1 MMRSAFSVVL
11 LLCSLMVFGQKT
23 VVNGKVTDAS
33 TGEALPFVNVYF
45 EGTTIGVSTDFDGF
59 FNLETDRAVDS
70 ISVSYLGYIT
80 STKKLQ
86 RGKTQTIHF
95 QLQENL
101 NELPEAVVRPGVN
114 PAHRIIKG
122 AQQNRKKNSYE
133 NLKAYQ
139 YESFTKVQIAIDQL
153 TEKQRKSKLLNSVM
167 PLFDTV
173 GELNDGSNTPV
184 LPIFISETLSDF
196 YTMKSPFRQKE
207 VIKATRV
214 IGVGMED
221 ESVTAQLLG
230 STFQQYN
237 FHLNWI
243 RILEKDFASPVGDAA
258 LDMYVFTL
266 KDSVMIDGVKCYRIE
281 LNPKRPSD
289 LVFTGT
295 VWIADSSFAIRRSQL
310 YMDGRANLNF
320 IDQFKIQQEYQETSS
335 GAWVPSKTRIL
346 LNLDEPSSTTPGFI
360 ALFYVSNKNIVVNEP
375 MATKFYEE
383 KLVLAEDATEKNEEF
398 WEENRHEKQTEGDK
412 RNVHMIDTLNNLPIV
427 KTWIEWA
434 DILVNGYK
442 RVGKIDI
449 GPYAYLFS
457 YNPLEGARFTIGAKT
472 NYLLSEKFQLRAR
485 LGYGVRDGRFKYM
498 VQGDVFLSK
507 KHWSILGFRQKDDVE
522 QIGVT
527 DQSYEQSNLFTTFAL
542 FQAVQM
548 NRTNEQTL
556 YISRQHTPSWS
567 QRVVFQ
573 TKNYLFEPV
582 GDKFNFAFFKENTAN
597 NTVIGSDFRT
607 TTLTIDTRFAYQ
619 EQFIL
624 DHNERYSLG
633 AQKGPSVT
641 FSYTHGFKDILR
653 GEYSYDK
660 ATVSLQQW
668 VRMGRFGEGSYILTA
683 GKVFAD
689 SLPYPL
695 LDVQRGNQSILANR
709 YTYNLMNLFEF
720 VCDQY
725 VAFNYEHHFGGAFF
739 NRIPHVKKAKLR
751 FFMTGKSIW
760 GSISQQNLNLLP
772 IIDESGRAVTQFY
785 QLNREPYVE
794 VGYGIENIFA
804 IGRIDFIHRLT
815 HLSNPGIN
823 RFGIKISAQFTF

>member
-1 MMRSAFSVVL
+1 
-11 LLCSLMVFGQKT
+11 
-23 VVNGKVTDAS
+23 VTDAS

-45 EGTTIGVSTDFDGF
+45 TGTTIGISTDFDGF
-59 FNLETDRAVDS
+59 FSIETDQAVDS
-70 ISVSYLGYIT
+70 LSVSYLGYIT
-80 STKKLQ
+80 LTKKLQ
-86 RGKTQTIHF
+86 KGKTQTIYF
-95 QLQENL
+95 QLRENL
-101 NELPEAVVRPGVN
+101 NELPEAIVRPGEN

-122 AQQNRKKNSYE
+122 AQKNRKLNSYE

-153 TEKQRKSKLLNSVM
+153 TDKQRKSKLLNSVM
-167 PLFDTV
+167 PLFDTI

-196 YTMKSPFRQKE
+196 YTMKNPYRQKE
-207 VIKATRV
+207 IIKATRV

-266 KDSVMIDGVKCYRIE
+266 QDSVMIDGVKCYRIQV
-281 LNPKRPSD
+281 NPKRPSD
-289 LVFTGT
+289 LAFTGT

-310 YMDGRANLNF
+310 FMDGRANLNF
-320 IDQFKIQQEYQETSS
+320 IDQFKIQQEYEETSS

-346 LNLDEPSSTTPGFI
+346 LNLDEPTSTTPGFI

-375 MATKFYEE
+375 KEAKFYED
-383 KLVLAEDATEKNEEF
+383 KIVLAEDATKKTEDF

-412 RNVHMIDTLNNLPIV
+412 RIVHMIDTLNNLPIV
-427 KTWIEWA
+427 KTWLEWA

-449 GPYAYLFS
+449 GPYAYLIS
-457 YNPLEGARFTIGAKT
+457 YNPLEGLRFNIGAKT
-472 NYLLSEKFQLRAR
+472 NYLLSEKFQFRAR
-485 LGYGVRDGRFKYM
+485 LGYGARDGRFKYM
-498 VQGDVFLSK
+498 VQGDMFLSK
-507 KHWSILGFRQKDDVE
+507 KYWSILGFRQKEDVE

-556 YISRQHTPSWS
+556 YISRQHTSSWS
-567 QRVVFQ
+567 NRVVFQ

-582 GDKFNFAFFKENTAN
+582 GDKFNFAFFKVNGPN
-597 NTVIGSDFRT
+597 NTIIASDFRT
-607 TTLTIDTRFAYQ
+607 TTLTLDTRFAFQ

-633 AQKGPSVT
+633 AQKGPAVT
-641 FSYTHGFKDILR
+641 FSYTHGFKDILK
-653 GEYSYDK
+653 GEYNYDK
-660 ATVSLQQW
+660 ATISLQQW
-668 VRMGRFGEGSYILTA
+668 IRMGRFGEGSYILTA
-683 GKVFAD
+683 GKVFSD

-709 YTYNLMNLFEF
+709 YTYNLMKLFEF

-739 NRIPHVKKAKLR
+739 NRVPYVKKAKLR
-751 FFMTGKSIW
+751 FFVTSKSIW

-772 IIDESGRAVTQFY
+772 TTDESGRAVTQFY

-794 VGYGIENIFA
+794 VGYGIENIFS

-815 HLSNPGIN
+815 HLSNPGIS